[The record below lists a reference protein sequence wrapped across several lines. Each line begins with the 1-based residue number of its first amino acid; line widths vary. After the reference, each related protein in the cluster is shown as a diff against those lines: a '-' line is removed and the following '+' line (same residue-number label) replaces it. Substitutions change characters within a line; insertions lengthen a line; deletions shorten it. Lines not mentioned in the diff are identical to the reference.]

1 MKYKICLIIIFS
13 VFSWNANAS
22 LTCNV
27 NKNMGDTF
35 DFQQLVIPNNAVVGQ
50 TLARITQPGRDNTP
64 LVTAGI
70 LGCTLRF
77 TSDMP
82 VWNGDNQVFVSEQPG
97 IGFKVETNRIFYSY
111 PPTEIRLKSNE
122 SFTDESTTVYLIK
135 IGDINPTSHHKLGSV
150 DVQPKSGGGSFS
162 AFHVNITNFGFVKTT
177 CEVEPNSKGVN
188 VSLGTFNTG
197 TLQSAGGLSSPVPFS
212 LVLNCPR
219 SGPSVASV
227 TFDGQKDP
235 FDETLLALNPDPR
248 VAKGLAV
255 RINDEDGT
263 KIPLSN
269 PSATKSLVNGKL
281 NELHFSAQYQIITG
295 QNLKPGIANAT
306 ASFTVN
312 YN

>member
-1 MKYKICLIIIFS
+1 MKYKICLIIFFS
-13 VFSWNANAS
+13 VFSWNANAN

-27 NKNMGDTF
+27 NKTLGDIF
-35 DFQQLVIPNNAVVGQ
+35 DFGKLDIPNDAVVGQ
-50 TLARITQPGRDNTP
+50 TLARITQPGRYNTP
-64 LVTAGI
+64 LVTAGT

-82 VWNGDNQVFVSEQPG
+82 VWPGDNQVFLSKQPG

-111 PPTEIRLKSNE
+111 PPTELRLKSNE
-122 SFTDESTTVYLIK
+122 SFTDESTTVYIIK
-135 IGDINPTSHHKLGSV
+135 IGDINPISTHSLGNAH
-150 DVQPKSGGGSFS
+150 VQPKSGGSFS
-162 AFHVNITNFGFVKTT
+162 AFNVNITTLGLPKKS
-177 CEVEPNSKGVN
+177 CEVEPNSQHVN
-188 VSLGTFNTG
+188 VPLGTFNTG
-197 TLQSAGGLSSPVPFS
+197 NLKNAGGLSSPVPFS

-219 SGPSVASV
+219 TGPSVASV

-235 FDETLLALNPDPR
+235 FDETLLALNPDPG

-255 RINDEDGT
+255 RINNEDGT
-263 KIPLSN
+263 KIPLTN

-281 NELHFSAQYQIITG
+281 NELYFSAQYQIITG
-295 QNLKPGIANAT
+295 QNLKSGSANAT